1 MIYCIGMGN
10 RQKFMGKQSKQ
21 STIRKKY
28 VGKLVRI
35 DPFCASIHK
44 GQVAL
49 CVGVDSNEYYP
60 VIVLVEEQKR
70 RFDFNEVS
78 FLKMDGE

>member
-1 MIYCIGMGN
+1 M
-10 RQKFMGKQSKQ
+10 SKL
-21 STIRKKY
+21 RKKY

-35 DPFCASIHK
+35 DYFCASVHK

-49 CVGVDSNEYYP
+49 CINVDSHEWHP

-70 RFDFNEVS
+70 RFAFNEVS